1 MPWLNAG
8 FIHQALRDRGVPPP
22 STRDIQKYISSLR
35 PEAASVEAERVRRIS
50 MGVDRSDDVQY
61 LLDAIRVNLPRATS
75 RESIKQ
81 LPAKDQVH
89 AAVAAPLQQQARTE
103 FLRAHGVHIYGQ
115 AAALKIELDTLRT
128 SDGQDE
134 FQYTLA
140 IEGATKRKGGGGY
153 DWAGKV
159 PFQLTRRELPL
170 MAAFLLGFST
180 ETLEF
185 KNHGP
190 ATNKFLTVEEQR
202 GKLFVKLGQ
211 TGRAPVPVPIEPAD
225 VHAWGELC
233 IVALQLNRPT
243 VGVEGQLALLRRVGR
258 MSQLPKDA

>member
-1 MPWLNAG
+1 MTWLNAG
-8 FIHQALRDRGVPPP
+8 FIHQALRGRGVPPP
-22 STRDIQKYISSLR
+22 ATRDIEKYISSLR

-61 LLDAIRVNLPRATS
+61 LLDAIKANLPRATH
-75 RESIKQ
+75 REPTE
-81 LPAKDQVH
+81 PAKPQAH
-89 AAVAAPLQQQARTE
+89 AAAAAPAPQPHTE

-115 AAALKIELDTLRT
+115 AAALKIELDTLRA
-128 SDGQDE
+128 SDRQDE
-134 FQYTLA
+134 FQYTVS

-190 ATNKFLTVEEQR
+190 ATNKFLTVAEQR
-202 GKLFVKLGQ
+202 GNLFVRLGQ
-211 TGRAPVPVPIEPAD
+211 TGRAPVPVPVEPAD
-225 VHAWGELC
+225 VYAWGELC

-243 VGVEGQLALLRRVGR
+243 VGVEAQLALLRRVGR
-258 MSQLPKDA
+258 MSQQPKDA